1 MSNGI
6 KMPRFPSSFIS
17 GPSPRSIYLGRG
29 EELIFDADIRG
40 RKFTWTWIRRKW
52 SDKNGERREGSS
64 LFVERPERR
73 HEWTLVNAP
82 YEYIARG
89 VLHRE
94 SIDALFDLPPSRL
107 LPLWESCLFFFDFWK
122 KWRKDTSSIF
132 LCWILIIYWTRW
144 NESKNCCEG
153 WPI

>member
-89 VLHRE
+89 FAPRIYRHPLR
-94 SIDALFDLPPSRL
+94 SSTLAPSSALGIVS
-107 LPLWESCLFFFDFWK
+107 FFFWFLEKMK
-122 KWRKDTSSIF
+122 KGYEFYLFVLNINHILNALKRK
-132 LCWILIIYWTRW
+132 
-144 NESKNCCEG
+144 
-153 WPI
+153 

>member
-82 YEYIARG
+82 YEYIARDFTPRIYRRP
-89 VLHRE
+89 LR
-94 SIDALFDLPPSRL
+94 SSTLAPSSALGIVS
-107 LPLWESCLFFFDFWK
+107 FFFWFLEKMK
-122 KWRKDTSSIF
+122 KGYEFYLFVLNINHILNALKRK
-132 LCWILIIYWTRW
+132 
-144 NESKNCCEG
+144 
-153 WPI
+153 